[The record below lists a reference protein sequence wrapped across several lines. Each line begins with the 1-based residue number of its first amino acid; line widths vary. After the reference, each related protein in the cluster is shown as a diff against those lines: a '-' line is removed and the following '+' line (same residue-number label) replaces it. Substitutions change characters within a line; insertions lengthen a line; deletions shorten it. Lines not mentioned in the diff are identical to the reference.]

1 VRRLFSFTSIGL
13 VVAALGGAWVG
24 YAGRPLSRIM
34 ILDVGQGDATL
45 IQSDGRTLLIDT
57 GPNSDNRLGRK
68 LRSLRVAALDGIFL
82 THPDLDHING
92 TAAIAEEFP
101 DAPILISAAF
111 RTHPELEASLR
122 LWKLKDRVRWVSDR
136 GTLQMGTA
144 RLEVYVP
151 AWMPGT
157 PDNDGS
163 MLTRFCVADA
173 CFVNSGDASTA
184 LEPTITDE
192 LKWTAN
198 LVKAGHHGSRTST
211 SEALLSSLGATD
223 VAISCGRNNR
233 FRHPH
238 PEVLERVNA
247 AGLKV
252 HRTDESGTITFEIR
266 SGRWQRV
273 N

>member
-1 VRRLFSFTSIGL
+1 MRRLLNFTSIGL

-24 YAGRPLSRIM
+24 YAGRPASRIM

-57 GPNSDNRLGRK
+57 GPYSDNRLARK
-68 LRSLRVAALDGIFL
+68 LRSLRIATLDAIFL
-82 THPDLDHING
+82 THPDLDHVNG
-92 TAAIAEEFP
+92 TAAVAEEFP

-111 RTHPELEASLR
+111 RTHPELATSLKT
-122 LWKLKDRVRWVSDR
+122 WKLEERVRWVSER

-144 RLEVYVP
+144 QLEVFVP

-163 MLTRFCVADA
+163 LLTRFCVTDA

-184 LEPTITDE
+184 LEPTMADE
-192 LKWTAN
+192 LDWTAN
-198 LVKAGHHGSRTST
+198 LVKAGHHGSDTST
-211 SEALLSSLGATD
+211 SEEWLKKLGATD
-223 VAISCGRNNR
+223 VVVSCGRNNR

-238 PEVLERVNA
+238 PNVLERVTA
-247 AGLKV
+247 SGAKL
-252 HRTDESGTITFEIR
+252 HRTDESGTMTFEIR

-273 N
+273 K

>member
-1 VRRLFSFTSIGL
+1 MRRLFSFTSIGV

-24 YAGRPLSRIM
+24 YAGRPESRIL

-45 IQSDGRTLLIDT
+45 IQTEGRTLLIDT
-57 GPNSDNRLGRK
+57 GPNGDNRLARK
-68 LRSLRVAALDGIFL
+68 LRTLRVGSLDAILL

-92 TAAIAEEFP
+92 TKAVAEEFP
-101 DAPILISAAF
+101 EAPILVSAAF
-111 RTHPELEASLR
+111 RNHPDLSQQINS
-122 LWKLKDRVRWVSDR
+122 WKLADRVRWVSAP
-136 GTLQMGTA
+136 GTLQIGAA

-163 MLTRFCVADA
+163 MLTRFCISDA
-173 CFVNSGDASTA
+173 CFVNPGDASSA
-184 LEPTITDE
+184 LDPILTDE
-192 LKWTAN
+192 LRWKAN

-211 SEALLSSLGATD
+211 SEALLSALGATD

-233 FRHPH
+233 FQHPH
-238 PEVLERVNA
+238 PEVLERVNS
-247 AGLKV
+247 AGLKL

-266 SGRWQRV
+266 SGRWQRI

>member
-1 VRRLFSFTSIGL
+1 VRQLLSFTSIGL
-13 VVAALGGAWVG
+13 VVAAFGGAWVG
-24 YAGRPLSRIM
+24 YAGRPASRIM

-45 IQSDGRTLLIDT
+45 IQTEGRTLIIDT
-57 GPNSDNRLGRK
+57 GPNGDNRLARK
-68 LRSLRVAALDGIFL
+68 LRTLRVGSLDAILL

-92 TAAIAEEFP
+92 TMAVAEEFP
-101 DAPILISAAF
+101 EAPILISAAF
-111 RTHPELEASLR
+111 RNHPDLSEQLNS
-122 LWKLKDRVRWVSDR
+122 WKLADRVRWVSVP
-136 GTLQMGTA
+136 GTLQIGAA

-211 SEALLSSLGATD
+211 SDAFLQGLGATD

-247 AGLKV
+247 AGLRV